1 MPDIR
6 ITVDG
11 RPALTTAQAAARHGR
26 VASQVRDIFS
36 ARRYDLA
43 PVAML
48 DPRTPLYDVEAV
60 DALLGNMPGRG
71 HRTDLHPPESAL
83 PEGADR

>member
-26 VASQVRDIFS
+26 PVPQMRDLLS
-36 ARRYDLA
+36 ARRLNVA
-43 PVAML
+43 PAAHL
-48 DPRTPLYDVEAV
+48 DDRTPLYDLERLDAAV
-60 DALLGNMPGRG
+60 GGMVGRG
-71 HRTDLHPPESAL
+71 VGGGRPRKT
-83 PEGADR
+83 